1 LPGQGRCEGIILAKL
16 RGAYRGRKKSLSNL
30 KITRIRQRLAAGEQ
44 KATLARKFG
53 ISLLLRD
60 RALI

>member
-1 LPGQGRCEGIILAKL
+1 LAKL